1 MVLLLKRILCFFS
14 VFVLV
19 MMNAV
24 SSDHDWNKDNVKIMA
39 SVVSEIVL
47 FSLLC
52 YITISLTHEK
62 LFSKSSIDWH

>member
-52 YITISLTHEK
+52 YITISLRHAK